1 MNEEIHNREK
11 RSVKLDKEKC
21 SPEGVSGHSS
31 LLKKQTNISTHSI
44 YTTKVL

>member
-21 SPEGVSGHSS
+21 SPEGLSGHSS
-31 LLKKQTNISTHSI
+31 L
-44 YTTKVL
+44 VLLESVLAFFF